1 MEYHRRNWDKRNF
14 GRKSRKD
21 MRSETEYAMPAKD
34 SGTSGTATRF
44 ESLTIASVLT
54 QTKGNWVW
62 TSQTINGQQV
72 YTCLTVTISD
82 LCCCLGGGQRRRRCI
97 QPGSTPE
104 CSLSELQVFQKWAE
118 SASFHFILNA
128 SRADISGVK
137 SQHHTVCCSKKA
149 NFLMIFDDLR
159 W

>member
-1 MEYHRRNWDKRNF
+1 MAQKHCQFPWFWMEYHPRNWDKSN
-14 GRKSRKD
+14 
-21 MRSETEYAMPAKD
+21 
-34 SGTSGTATRF
+34 F

-54 QTKGNWVW
+54 QTKGNRVW

-137 SQHHTVCCSKKA
+137 SQHHTVLFLKPTFWWSSIVALCCFHCI
-149 NFLMIFDDLR
+149 NCWLLQ
-159 W
+159 